1 VGSPR
6 RSATPALQECSS
18 YRGRRKRGRCF
29 SFKGRC
35 FCRPVPSPR
44 RCVGCDWQAA
54 AQAAAAVAARQE
66 HEQQRRV
73 AAAAEAEETKLALQA
88 AAEVAEAA
96 RQEQVSGDSGRDR
109 QRG

>member
-1 VGSPR
+1 VQSVSRAAEAWALLLVQGAVFLSPR
-6 RSATPALQECSS
+6 AQPSS
-18 YRGRRKRGRCF
+18 LCG
-29 SFKGRC
+29 
-35 FCRPVPSPR
+35 
-44 RCVGCDWQAA
+44 GCDWQAA
-54 AQAAAAVAARQE
+54 AQAAAAAASRQE